1 MSPSVPTP
9 EELHN
14 RLSAVERTA
23 GDSLQEIRHNQS
35 SQSALIQQLQQD
47 MHKLVSL
54 SETQILLQERQQ
66 EYSKAVERSFAAIKE
81 NRSEILRII
90 ESNDARWST
99 WRDNH
104 ERENVDTAKF
114 ATSARGGLK
123 VLGVLG
129 VTLWALLGWLA
140 LDWRNDL
147 QQAIDREESARTK
160 FDTDAD
166 LRLDANTSAIQENR
180 IHLNEVKL
188 DHQLE

>member
-9 EELHN
+9 EELHA

-23 GDSLQEIRHNQS
+23 GDSLVEIRHNQT
-35 SQSALIQQLQQD
+35 SQSQLIQQLQQD

-81 NRSEILRII
+81 NRTEILRII
-90 ESNDARWST
+90 ESNDQRWAA

-104 ERENVDTAKF
+104 ERENLDTASF
-114 ATSARGGLK
+114 ATSARGGLR
-123 VLGVLG
+123 VLAVLG

-147 QQAIDREESARTK
+147 QLAIGREEQAREK
-160 FDTDAD
+160 FDNAAD
-166 LRLDANTSAIQENR
+166 LRLDANSSAIQENR
-180 IHLNEVKL
+180 IHLNEIKM